1 MYMVTSDEP
10 VKMVCSIHNVKSVK
24 VSLRK
29 NDDVLRRI
37 SVMSIFQKKLPHYL
51 VTVLENLFDKYP
63 TDSAPNSNFGNLAA
77 KMVEKLSSFRFTY
90 LKLLI
95 WPSF

>member
-51 VTVLENLFDKYP
+51 VTVLENLFDKYLRLIP
-63 TDSAPNSNFGNLAA
+63 RQIQTLATW
-77 KMVEKLSSFRFTY
+77 LQRWWIS
-90 LKLLI
+90 
-95 WPSF
+95 

>member
-37 SVMSIFQKKLPHYL
+37 SVMSIFQKKIA
-51 VTVLENLFDKYP
+51 TLFGAY
-63 TDSAPNSNFGNLAA
+63 FGKFA
-77 KMVEKLSSFRFTY
+77 
-90 LKLLI
+90 
-95 WPSF
+95 

>member
-37 SVMSIFQKKLPHYL
+37 SVMSIFQKNLPRYL
-51 VTVLENLFDKYP
+51 VLILENLLDKYP
-63 TDSAPNSNFGNLAA
+63 ADSAPNSNFGNLGAEI
-77 KMVEKLSSFRFTY
+77 VNKLIYLGFISSF
-90 LKLLI
+90 K
-95 WPSF
+95 S

>member
-1 MYMVTSDEP
+1 MVTSDEP

-51 VTVLENLFDKYP
+51 VTILENLLDKYLREIP
-63 TDSAPNSNFGNLAA
+63 RQIQTLA
-77 KMVEKLSSFRFTY
+77 
-90 LKLLI
+90 I
-95 WPSF
+95 WAQ